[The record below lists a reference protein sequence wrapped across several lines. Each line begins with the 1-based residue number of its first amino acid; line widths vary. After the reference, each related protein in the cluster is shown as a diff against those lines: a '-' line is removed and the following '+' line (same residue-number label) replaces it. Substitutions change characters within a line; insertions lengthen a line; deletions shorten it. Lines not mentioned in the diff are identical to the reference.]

1 MKPYGMI
8 KVMQEK
14 IKRLLNENDRFA
26 KHNNIKLTEVGE
38 GYAVAEMEVNNNHL
52 NAADV
57 VQGGAIFTLADLAFG
72 AASNSYGV
80 LNLNINSSISFV
92 KSVKSGK
99 LTAYAKEISKNK
111 KISVYQI
118 EVKNQKGELI
128 ATMQGVAY
136 SKGKIIE

>member
-1 MKPYGMI
+1 M
-8 KVMQEK
+8 MQEK

-128 ATMQGVAY
+128 ATMQGIAY

>member
-52 NAADV
+52 NAADM